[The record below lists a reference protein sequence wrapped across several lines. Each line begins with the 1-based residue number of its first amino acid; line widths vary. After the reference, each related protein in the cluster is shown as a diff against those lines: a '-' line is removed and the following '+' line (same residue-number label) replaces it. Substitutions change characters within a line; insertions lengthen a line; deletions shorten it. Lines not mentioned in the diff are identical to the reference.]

1 MRDYAKYEVW
11 VDSMN
16 LVTDI
21 YKITKR
27 FPEDEKSGITNQMRR
42 CAVPVPSNIAEGAGR
57 SSEKDFKRF
66 LEIAMASSFGLKTQ
80 VLICRNLDYIDSE
93 MAKNMELI
101 IDKVSKQLNGFIK
114 KLKANINSLI

>member
-57 SSEKDFKRF
+57 SS
-66 LEIAMASSFGLKTQ
+66 
-80 VLICRNLDYIDSE
+80 
-93 MAKNMELI
+93 
-101 IDKVSKQLNGFIK
+101 
-114 KLKANINSLI
+114 